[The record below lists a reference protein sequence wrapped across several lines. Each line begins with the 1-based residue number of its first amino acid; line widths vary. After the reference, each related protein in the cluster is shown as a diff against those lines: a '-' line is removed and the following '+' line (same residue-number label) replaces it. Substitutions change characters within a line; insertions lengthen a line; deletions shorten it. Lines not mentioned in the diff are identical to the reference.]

1 MNTEY
6 KKFALTDQVSLQ
18 ILGYSDVMLTA
29 QLWFEGKGFADTHHH
44 HNEEVN
50 VVVAGE
56 FMATMG
62 DQQFPVGV
70 GSAVRVPSNVE
81 HNMECVSG
89 TASMISTW
97 SPPRQDFID
106 KFAVLA

>member
-1 MNTEY
+1 MSIEY
-6 KKFALTDQVSLQ
+6 RKVTLSDGVTLQ

-29 QLWFEGKGFADTHHH
+29 QLWFEGKGFPGTHHH
-44 HNEEVN
+44 ENEEVN
-50 VVVAGE
+50 VVIAGE
-56 FMATMG
+56 FMATLG
-62 DQQFPVGV
+62 DRQFPAGVGV
-70 GSAVRVPSNVE
+70 AVRVPSNVE

-106 KFAVLA
+106 KFAIPA